1 MKVPFTNIGPVSLL
15 LSFIEIDI
23 EADDELFEETLSQ
36 QTGFKFC
43 SSPSSFVLEIFFF
56 PDLSSNSS

>member
-23 EADDELFEETLSQ
+23 EADDELF
-36 QTGFKFC
+36 
-43 SSPSSFVLEIFFF
+43 
-56 PDLSSNSS
+56 